1 MTTHPEE
8 PFLLPA
14 QPELIALAVTM
25 RPTWDADELERAIC
39 GASTAGW
46 PWEKTYAAVHRLLM
60 IRDSTP
66 YHLTV
71 AVRDPRHR
79 TAAPSSGPSAEYLEA
94 KAALAAKAGG
104 DHADV

>member
-1 MTTHPEE
+1 MTTHEEE

-14 QPELIALAVTM
+14 QPQLIALAVTM

-39 GASTAGW
+39 GARTAGW
-46 PWEKTYAAVHRLLM
+46 SWEKTYAAVHQLLT

-71 AVRDPRHR
+71 AVRDPRNR
-79 TAAPSSGPSAEYLEA
+79 PTTPSSGPSAEYLEA
-94 KAALAAKAGG
+94 KAALAQKAGG
-104 DHADV
+104 DHDHV